1 MAFVPV
7 GMVRLQL
14 LQIGV
19 CSALVS
25 VPMTHLPLKL
35 DDVRKGCLYLLCCK
49 SGGHLTGKPKRKDL
63 QNWLTIVKHGK
74 GASDIEI

>member
-25 VPMTHLPLKL
+25 VPMTHLPENPETTQLVNQSEESCRIGL
-35 DDVRKGCLYLLCCK
+35 G
-49 SGGHLTGKPKRKDL
+49 
-63 QNWLTIVKHGK
+63 
-74 GASDIEI
+74 